1 MNLLEKLMS
10 IINKQKQAILF
21 SQKDK
26 EIIRE
31 ISQCNNSYYK
41 TKVLAVL
48 QCELSDWSYDISKYM
63 IKDKN
68 RLIAEKSIS
77 VIQEF
82 KRLEDFLNLF
92 EQYQKDEFINYE
104 LIEAIGYIGI
114 MRQLDDDII
123 EKRMKEI
130 LQNLE
135 KKGYAKYRI
144 YDYLFYITKNEK
156 YLDAILNG
164 LQSWDD
170 DIRYQALY
178 TVEDVIINEDD
189 NKWLKKINKKL
200 IDNIEKDKRY
210 NRIYRERLINRIR
223 ERMGKKKT
231 IICQKEKKLYQRLLL
246 GGKFILQRCVF
257 ELYYPVN
264 NDRYEM
270 ILELLEKNRTNMMEE
285 QFFIFGS
292 YVESIYGNSEIKFY
306 NENRHSLIGAFTG
319 LAGNLYLNSKLFKY
333 TKKEIYKK
341 HCLQLISKIDKIL
354 VYDKMTDI
362 IGGAAGYLLV
372 LCSIFEN
379 IEEPQLLV
387 VVKEQMKAVE
397 KILVK
402 RYSANNGGWKLTLE
416 GKEKIYTG
424 FGHGDSGII
433 TALARCDHLLGST
446 NNREIINEVIRKHK
460 SLFSY
465 ENKGWY
471 RTNEKEL
478 IGYGWCHGTSGI
490 LLSRVLLKKY
500 GYENIDDDI
509 KCAMEISSTRSFGN
523 NTSLCHG
530 DFSSLEI
537 MKLAGKVLYDKKVLE
552 REKLSFHWL
561 YENVMQERY
570 GGKCFRGTEVLGLM
584 LGLSGYVYSLVQ
596 HSSNEIPS
604 ILYLQ

>member
-41 TKVLAVL
+41 TKVLDVL

-200 IDNIEKDKRY
+200 SLCIALALMQSVYSTGAIASIPEGDSDNNSIAIGIGSSSAQESSIAIGKQASVEKTSKSAIAIGEDAKV
-210 NRIYRERLINRIR
+210 I
-223 ERMGKKKT
+223 MG
-231 IICQKEKKLYQRLLL
+231 
-246 GGKFILQRCVF
+246 
-257 ELYYPVN
+257 N
-264 NDRYEM
+264 NSNGAM
-270 ILELLEKNRTNMMEE
+270 NGNGAIA
-285 QFFIFGS
+285 IGS
-292 YVESIYGNSEIKFY
+292 GS
-306 NENRHSLIGAFTG
+306 T
-319 LAGNLYLNSKLFKY
+319 
-333 TKKEIYKK
+333 
-341 HCLQLISKIDKIL
+341 
-354 VYDKMTDI
+354 
-362 IGGAAGYLLV
+362 AAGYS
-372 LCSIFEN
+372 SIS
-379 IEEPQLLV
+379 V
-387 VVKEQMKAVE
+387 
-397 KILVK
+397 
-402 RYSANNGGWKLTLE
+402 
-416 GKEKIYTG
+416 
-424 FGHGDSGII
+424 
-433 TALARCDHLLGST
+433 
-446 NNREIINEVIRKHK
+446 
-460 SLFSY
+460 
-465 ENKGWY
+465 
-471 RTNEKEL
+471 
-478 IGYGWCHGTSGI
+478 GY
-490 LLSRVLLKKY
+490 
-500 GYENIDDDI
+500 
-509 KCAMEISSTRSFGN
+509 
-523 NTSLCHG
+523 
-530 DFSSLEI
+530 
-537 MKLAGKVLYDKKVLE
+537 LAGKGSNGFFNFALGAE
-552 REKLSFHWL
+552 AGQNISGE
-561 YENVMQERY
+561 ENISVGRWANNNTTTSLNIAMGLNALRNSTDLVNAPIVISPY
-570 GGKCFRGTEVLGLM
+570 YASGGNLALGNSALM
-584 LGLSGYVYSLVQ
+584 DIHG
-596 HSSNEIPS
+596 SSNVA
-604 ILYLQ
+604 LGTRFL

>member
-41 TKVLAVL
+41 TKVLDVL

-92 EQYQKDEFINYE
+92 EQYQKDEF
-104 LIEAIGYIGI
+104 IEAIGYIGI

-246 GGKFILQRCVF
+246 DEKFILQRCVF

-292 YVESIYGNSEIKFY
+292 YVESIYGNSEI
-306 NENRHSLIGAFTG
+306 NRYQQWL
-319 LAGNLYLNSKLFKY
+319 
-333 TKKEIYKK
+333 E
-341 HCLQLISKIDKIL
+341 
-354 VYDKMTDI
+354 
-362 IGGAAGYLLV
+362 
-372 LCSIFEN
+372 
-379 IEEPQLLV
+379 
-387 VVKEQMKAVE
+387 
-397 KILVK
+397 
-402 RYSANNGGWKLTLE
+402 NNGSE
-416 GKEKIYTG
+416 
-424 FGHGDSGII
+424 
-433 TALARCDHLLGST
+433 
-446 NNREIINEVIRKHK
+446 
-460 SLFSY
+460 
-465 ENKGWY
+465 ENKA
-471 RTNEKEL
+471 L
-478 IGYGWCHGTSGI
+478 
-490 LLSRVLLKKY
+490 
-500 GYENIDDDI
+500 
-509 KCAMEISSTRSFGN
+509 
-523 NTSLCHG
+523 
-530 DFSSLEI
+530 
-537 MKLAGKVLYDKKVLE
+537 
-552 REKLSFHWL
+552 
-561 YENVMQERY
+561 
-570 GGKCFRGTEVLGLM
+570 
-584 LGLSGYVYSLVQ
+584 
-596 HSSNEIPS
+596 
-604 ILYLQ
+604 ILYLRAVWEVAKDEYDLFNETALKYARESLECDKDIPAVYHIIGRLTSPDTSEYEKIKKDLKKHVVYISLQEIEEMSLNKLYSYDTFLKMDILKKIIKPNNFSLILLEEVSDNFWNWEL

>member
-1 MNLLEKLMS
+1 
-10 IINKQKQAILF
+10 
-21 SQKDK
+21 
-26 EIIRE
+26 
-31 ISQCNNSYYK
+31 
-41 TKVLAVL
+41 
-48 QCELSDWSYDISKYM
+48 M

-135 KKGYAKYRI
+135 KKGYTKYRI

-223 ERMGKKKT
+223 ERMGKKKM

-292 YVESIYGNSEIKFY
+292 YVESIYGNSEI
-306 NENRHSLIGAFTG
+306 NRYQQWL
-319 LAGNLYLNSKLFKY
+319 
-333 TKKEIYKK
+333 E
-341 HCLQLISKIDKIL
+341 
-354 VYDKMTDI
+354 
-362 IGGAAGYLLV
+362 
-372 LCSIFEN
+372 
-379 IEEPQLLV
+379 
-387 VVKEQMKAVE
+387 
-397 KILVK
+397 
-402 RYSANNGGWKLTLE
+402 NNGSE
-416 GKEKIYTG
+416 
-424 FGHGDSGII
+424 
-433 TALARCDHLLGST
+433 
-446 NNREIINEVIRKHK
+446 
-460 SLFSY
+460 
-465 ENKGWY
+465 ENKA
-471 RTNEKEL
+471 L
-478 IGYGWCHGTSGI
+478 
-490 LLSRVLLKKY
+490 
-500 GYENIDDDI
+500 
-509 KCAMEISSTRSFGN
+509 
-523 NTSLCHG
+523 
-530 DFSSLEI
+530 
-537 MKLAGKVLYDKKVLE
+537 
-552 REKLSFHWL
+552 
-561 YENVMQERY
+561 
-570 GGKCFRGTEVLGLM
+570 
-584 LGLSGYVYSLVQ
+584 
-596 HSSNEIPS
+596 
-604 ILYLQ
+604 ILYLRAVWEVAKDEYDLFNETALKYARESLECDKDIPAVYHIIGRLTSPDTSEYEKIKKDLKKHVVYISLQEIEEMSLNKLYSYDTFLKMDILKKIIKPKNFSLILLEEVSDNFWNWEL

>member
-41 TKVLAVL
+41 TKVLDVL

-114 MRQLDDDII
+114 MRQLDD
-123 EKRMKEI
+123 
-130 LQNLE
+130 
-135 KKGYAKYRI
+135 
-144 YDYLFYITKNEK
+144 YLFYITKNEK

-189 NKWLKKINKKL
+189 NKWFKKINKKL

-292 YVESIYGNSEIKFY
+292 YVESIYGNSEI
-306 NENRHSLIGAFTG
+306 NRYQQWL
-319 LAGNLYLNSKLFKY
+319 
-333 TKKEIYKK
+333 E
-341 HCLQLISKIDKIL
+341 
-354 VYDKMTDI
+354 
-362 IGGAAGYLLV
+362 
-372 LCSIFEN
+372 
-379 IEEPQLLV
+379 
-387 VVKEQMKAVE
+387 
-397 KILVK
+397 
-402 RYSANNGGWKLTLE
+402 NNGS
-416 GKEKIYTG
+416 EKNK
-424 FGHGDSGII
+424 
-433 TALARCDHLLGST
+433 AL
-446 NNREIINEVIRKHK
+446 
-460 SLFSY
+460 
-465 ENKGWY
+465 
-471 RTNEKEL
+471 
-478 IGYGWCHGTSGI
+478 
-490 LLSRVLLKKY
+490 
-500 GYENIDDDI
+500 
-509 KCAMEISSTRSFGN
+509 
-523 NTSLCHG
+523 
-530 DFSSLEI
+530 
-537 MKLAGKVLYDKKVLE
+537 
-552 REKLSFHWL
+552 
-561 YENVMQERY
+561 
-570 GGKCFRGTEVLGLM
+570 
-584 LGLSGYVYSLVQ
+584 
-596 HSSNEIPS
+596 
-604 ILYLQ
+604 ILYLRAVWEVAKDEYDLFNETALKYARESLECDKDIPAVYHIIGRLTSPDTSEYEKIKKDLKKHVVYISLQEIEEMSLNKLYSYDTFLKMDILKKIIKPNNFSLILLEEVSDNFWNWEL

>member
-41 TKVLAVL
+41 TKVLDVL

-170 DIRYQALY
+170 DIR
-178 TVEDVIINEDD
+178 INEDD

-264 NDRYEM
+264 DDRYEM

-292 YVESIYGNSEIKFY
+292 YVESIYGNSEI
-306 NENRHSLIGAFTG
+306 NRYQQWL
-319 LAGNLYLNSKLFKY
+319 
-333 TKKEIYKK
+333 E
-341 HCLQLISKIDKIL
+341 
-354 VYDKMTDI
+354 
-362 IGGAAGYLLV
+362 
-372 LCSIFEN
+372 
-379 IEEPQLLV
+379 
-387 VVKEQMKAVE
+387 
-397 KILVK
+397 
-402 RYSANNGGWKLTLE
+402 NNGS
-416 GKEKIYTG
+416 EKNK
-424 FGHGDSGII
+424 
-433 TALARCDHLLGST
+433 AL
-446 NNREIINEVIRKHK
+446 
-460 SLFSY
+460 
-465 ENKGWY
+465 
-471 RTNEKEL
+471 
-478 IGYGWCHGTSGI
+478 
-490 LLSRVLLKKY
+490 
-500 GYENIDDDI
+500 
-509 KCAMEISSTRSFGN
+509 
-523 NTSLCHG
+523 
-530 DFSSLEI
+530 
-537 MKLAGKVLYDKKVLE
+537 
-552 REKLSFHWL
+552 
-561 YENVMQERY
+561 
-570 GGKCFRGTEVLGLM
+570 
-584 LGLSGYVYSLVQ
+584 
-596 HSSNEIPS
+596 
-604 ILYLQ
+604 ILYLRAVWEVAKDEYDLFNETALKYARESLECDKDIPAVYHIIGRLTSPDTSEYEKIKKDLKKHVVYISLQEIEEMPLNKLYSYDTFLKMDILKKIIKPKNFSLILLEEVSDNFWNWEL

>member
-41 TKVLAVL
+41 TKVLDVL

-246 GGKFILQRCVF
+246 DEKFILQRCV
-257 ELYYPVN
+257 LYYPVN

-292 YVESIYGNSEIKFY
+292 YVESIYGNSEI
-306 NENRHSLIGAFTG
+306 NRYQQWL
-319 LAGNLYLNSKLFKY
+319 
-333 TKKEIYKK
+333 E
-341 HCLQLISKIDKIL
+341 
-354 VYDKMTDI
+354 
-362 IGGAAGYLLV
+362 
-372 LCSIFEN
+372 
-379 IEEPQLLV
+379 
-387 VVKEQMKAVE
+387 
-397 KILVK
+397 
-402 RYSANNGGWKLTLE
+402 NNGS
-416 GKEKIYTG
+416 EKNK
-424 FGHGDSGII
+424 
-433 TALARCDHLLGST
+433 AL
-446 NNREIINEVIRKHK
+446 
-460 SLFSY
+460 
-465 ENKGWY
+465 
-471 RTNEKEL
+471 
-478 IGYGWCHGTSGI
+478 
-490 LLSRVLLKKY
+490 
-500 GYENIDDDI
+500 
-509 KCAMEISSTRSFGN
+509 
-523 NTSLCHG
+523 
-530 DFSSLEI
+530 
-537 MKLAGKVLYDKKVLE
+537 
-552 REKLSFHWL
+552 
-561 YENVMQERY
+561 
-570 GGKCFRGTEVLGLM
+570 
-584 LGLSGYVYSLVQ
+584 
-596 HSSNEIPS
+596 
-604 ILYLQ
+604 ILYLRAVWEVAKDEYDLFNETALKYARESLECDKDIPAVYHIIGRLTSPDTSEYEKIKKDLKKHVVYISLQEIEEMSLNKLYSYDTFLKMDILKKIIKPKNFSLILLEEVSDNFWNWEL

>member
-41 TKVLAVL
+41 TKVLDVL

-114 MRQLDDDII
+114 MRQL
-123 EKRMKEI
+123 
-130 LQNLE
+130 
-135 KKGYAKYRI
+135 
-144 YDYLFYITKNEK
+144 
-156 YLDAILNG
+156 
-164 LQSWDD
+164 DD

-292 YVESIYGNSEIKFY
+292 YVESIYGNSEI
-306 NENRHSLIGAFTG
+306 NRYQQWL
-319 LAGNLYLNSKLFKY
+319 
-333 TKKEIYKK
+333 E
-341 HCLQLISKIDKIL
+341 
-354 VYDKMTDI
+354 
-362 IGGAAGYLLV
+362 
-372 LCSIFEN
+372 
-379 IEEPQLLV
+379 
-387 VVKEQMKAVE
+387 
-397 KILVK
+397 
-402 RYSANNGGWKLTLE
+402 NNGS
-416 GKEKIYTG
+416 EKNK
-424 FGHGDSGII
+424 
-433 TALARCDHLLGST
+433 AL
-446 NNREIINEVIRKHK
+446 
-460 SLFSY
+460 
-465 ENKGWY
+465 
-471 RTNEKEL
+471 
-478 IGYGWCHGTSGI
+478 
-490 LLSRVLLKKY
+490 
-500 GYENIDDDI
+500 
-509 KCAMEISSTRSFGN
+509 
-523 NTSLCHG
+523 
-530 DFSSLEI
+530 
-537 MKLAGKVLYDKKVLE
+537 
-552 REKLSFHWL
+552 
-561 YENVMQERY
+561 
-570 GGKCFRGTEVLGLM
+570 
-584 LGLSGYVYSLVQ
+584 
-596 HSSNEIPS
+596 
-604 ILYLQ
+604 ILYLRAVWEVAKDEYDLFNETALKYARESLECDKDIPAVYHIIGRLTSPDTSEYEKIKKDLKKHVVYISLQEIEEMSLNKLYSYDTFLKMDILKKIIKPNNFSLILLEEVSDNFWNWEL

>member
-1 MNLLEKLMS
+1 MS

-41 TKVLAVL
+41 TKVLDVL

-82 KRLEDFLNLF
+82 KRLEDFLNLFELF

-292 YVESIYGNSEIKFY
+292 YVESIYGNSEI
-306 NENRHSLIGAFTG
+306 NRYQQWL
-319 LAGNLYLNSKLFKY
+319 
-333 TKKEIYKK
+333 E
-341 HCLQLISKIDKIL
+341 
-354 VYDKMTDI
+354 
-362 IGGAAGYLLV
+362 
-372 LCSIFEN
+372 
-379 IEEPQLLV
+379 
-387 VVKEQMKAVE
+387 
-397 KILVK
+397 
-402 RYSANNGGWKLTLE
+402 NNGS
-416 GKEKIYTG
+416 EKNK
-424 FGHGDSGII
+424 
-433 TALARCDHLLGST
+433 AL
-446 NNREIINEVIRKHK
+446 
-460 SLFSY
+460 
-465 ENKGWY
+465 
-471 RTNEKEL
+471 
-478 IGYGWCHGTSGI
+478 
-490 LLSRVLLKKY
+490 
-500 GYENIDDDI
+500 
-509 KCAMEISSTRSFGN
+509 
-523 NTSLCHG
+523 
-530 DFSSLEI
+530 
-537 MKLAGKVLYDKKVLE
+537 
-552 REKLSFHWL
+552 
-561 YENVMQERY
+561 
-570 GGKCFRGTEVLGLM
+570 
-584 LGLSGYVYSLVQ
+584 
-596 HSSNEIPS
+596 
-604 ILYLQ
+604 ILYLRAVWEVAKDEYDLFNETALKYARESLECDKDIPAIYHIIGRLTSPDTSEYEKIKKDLKKHVVYISLQEIEEMSLNKLYSYDTFLKMDILKKIIKPKNFSLILLEEVSDNFWNWEL

>member
-41 TKVLAVL
+41 TKVLDVL

-68 RLIAEKSIS
+68 RLIAEKSIL

-135 KKGYAKYRI
+135 KKSYAKYRI

-223 ERMGKKKT
+223 ERMGKKKM

-292 YVESIYGNSEIKFY
+292 YVESIYGNSEINRY
-306 NENRHSLIGAFTG
+306 QQWLEN
-319 LAGNLYLNSKLFKY
+319 N
-333 TKKEIYKK
+333 
-341 HCLQLISKIDKIL
+341 
-354 VYDKMTDI
+354 
-362 IGGAAGYLLV
+362 
-372 LCSIFEN
+372 
-379 IEEPQLLV
+379 
-387 VVKEQMKAVE
+387 
-397 KILVK
+397 
-402 RYSANNGGWKLTLE
+402 
-416 GKEKIYTG
+416 
-424 FGHGDSGII
+424 
-433 TALARCDHLLGST
+433 AL
-446 NNREIINEVIRKHK
+446 
-460 SLFSY
+460 
-465 ENKGWY
+465 
-471 RTNEKEL
+471 
-478 IGYGWCHGTSGI
+478 
-490 LLSRVLLKKY
+490 
-500 GYENIDDDI
+500 
-509 KCAMEISSTRSFGN
+509 
-523 NTSLCHG
+523 
-530 DFSSLEI
+530 
-537 MKLAGKVLYDKKVLE
+537 
-552 REKLSFHWL
+552 
-561 YENVMQERY
+561 
-570 GGKCFRGTEVLGLM
+570 
-584 LGLSGYVYSLVQ
+584 
-596 HSSNEIPS
+596 
-604 ILYLQ
+604 ILYLRAVWEVAKDEYDLFNETALKYARESLECDKDIPAVYHIIGRLTSPDTSEYEKIKKDLKKHVVYISLQEIEEMSLNKLYSYDTFLKMDILKKIIKPKNFSLILLEEVSDNFWNWEL

>member
-1 MNLLEKLMS
+1 MYVYNLIYEKQNKGIESMNIGYYSSYKKARKVKKKYQAIVPGFKDHS
-10 IINKQKQAILF
+10 HGFKIKKQKQAILF

-41 TKVLAVL
+41 TKVLDVL

-292 YVESIYGNSEIKFY
+292 YVESIYGNSEI
-306 NENRHSLIGAFTG
+306 NRYQQWL
-319 LAGNLYLNSKLFKY
+319 
-333 TKKEIYKK
+333 E
-341 HCLQLISKIDKIL
+341 
-354 VYDKMTDI
+354 
-362 IGGAAGYLLV
+362 
-372 LCSIFEN
+372 
-379 IEEPQLLV
+379 
-387 VVKEQMKAVE
+387 
-397 KILVK
+397 
-402 RYSANNGGWKLTLE
+402 NNGSE
-416 GKEKIYTG
+416 
-424 FGHGDSGII
+424 
-433 TALARCDHLLGST
+433 
-446 NNREIINEVIRKHK
+446 
-460 SLFSY
+460 
-465 ENKGWY
+465 ENKA
-471 RTNEKEL
+471 L
-478 IGYGWCHGTSGI
+478 
-490 LLSRVLLKKY
+490 
-500 GYENIDDDI
+500 
-509 KCAMEISSTRSFGN
+509 
-523 NTSLCHG
+523 
-530 DFSSLEI
+530 
-537 MKLAGKVLYDKKVLE
+537 
-552 REKLSFHWL
+552 
-561 YENVMQERY
+561 
-570 GGKCFRGTEVLGLM
+570 
-584 LGLSGYVYSLVQ
+584 
-596 HSSNEIPS
+596 
-604 ILYLQ
+604 ILYLRAVWEVAKDEYDLFNETALKYARESLECDKDIPAVYHIIGRLTSPDTSEYEKIKKDLKKHVVYISLQEIEEMSLNKLYSYDTFLKMDILKKIIKPKNFSLILLEEVSDNFWNWEL

>member
-41 TKVLAVL
+41 TKVLDVL

-189 NKWLKKINKKL
+189 NKWFKKINKKL

-292 YVESIYGNSEIKFY
+292 YVESIYGNSEINRYQQWLENNGSEKNKALIRAVWEVAKDEYDLF
-306 NENRHSLIGAFTG
+306 NETALKYARESLECDKDIPAVYHIIGRLTSPDTSEYEKIKKDLKKHVVYISLQEIEEMSLNKLYSYDTFLKMDILKKIIKPNNFSLI
-319 LAGNLYLNSKLFKY
+319 
-333 TKKEIYKK
+333 
-341 HCLQLISKIDKIL
+341 
-354 VYDKMTDI
+354 
-362 IGGAAGYLLV
+362 LL
-372 LCSIFEN
+372 
-379 IEEPQLLV
+379 EEV
-387 VVKEQMKAVE
+387 
-397 KILVK
+397 
-402 RYSANNGGWKLTLE
+402 SDNFWNW
-416 GKEKIYTG
+416 
-424 FGHGDSGII
+424 
-433 TALARCDHLLGST
+433 
-446 NNREIINEVIRKHK
+446 
-460 SLFSY
+460 
-465 ENKGWY
+465 
-471 RTNEKEL
+471 EL
-478 IGYGWCHGTSGI
+478 
-490 LLSRVLLKKY
+490 
-500 GYENIDDDI
+500 
-509 KCAMEISSTRSFGN
+509 
-523 NTSLCHG
+523 
-530 DFSSLEI
+530 
-537 MKLAGKVLYDKKVLE
+537 
-552 REKLSFHWL
+552 
-561 YENVMQERY
+561 
-570 GGKCFRGTEVLGLM
+570 
-584 LGLSGYVYSLVQ
+584 
-596 HSSNEIPS
+596 
-604 ILYLQ
+604 

>member
-41 TKVLAVL
+41 TKVLDVL

-92 EQYQKDEFINYE
+92 EQYQKDEF
-104 LIEAIGYIGI
+104 IEAIGYIGI

-264 NDRYEM
+264 DDRYEM

-292 YVESIYGNSEIKFY
+292 YVESIYGNSEI
-306 NENRHSLIGAFTG
+306 NRYQQWL
-319 LAGNLYLNSKLFKY
+319 
-333 TKKEIYKK
+333 E
-341 HCLQLISKIDKIL
+341 
-354 VYDKMTDI
+354 
-362 IGGAAGYLLV
+362 
-372 LCSIFEN
+372 
-379 IEEPQLLV
+379 
-387 VVKEQMKAVE
+387 
-397 KILVK
+397 
-402 RYSANNGGWKLTLE
+402 NNGS
-416 GKEKIYTG
+416 EKNK
-424 FGHGDSGII
+424 
-433 TALARCDHLLGST
+433 AL
-446 NNREIINEVIRKHK
+446 
-460 SLFSY
+460 
-465 ENKGWY
+465 
-471 RTNEKEL
+471 
-478 IGYGWCHGTSGI
+478 
-490 LLSRVLLKKY
+490 
-500 GYENIDDDI
+500 
-509 KCAMEISSTRSFGN
+509 
-523 NTSLCHG
+523 
-530 DFSSLEI
+530 
-537 MKLAGKVLYDKKVLE
+537 
-552 REKLSFHWL
+552 
-561 YENVMQERY
+561 
-570 GGKCFRGTEVLGLM
+570 
-584 LGLSGYVYSLVQ
+584 
-596 HSSNEIPS
+596 
-604 ILYLQ
+604 ILYLRAVWEVAKDEYDLFNETALKYARESLECDKDIPAVYHIIGRLTSPDTSEYEKIKKDLKKHVVYISLQEIEEMSLNKLYSYDTFLKMDILKKIIKPKNFSLILLEEVSDNFWNWEL